1 MSLLLAFRR
10 QFRRV
15 PEPVKL
21 LGFYALLFLP
31 LYAPVLTGHW
41 IYAAGDTLGFNYPP
55 LRALRPFSI
64 DSLLA
69 DPYSGR
75 GFPWLVTYGTLDP
88 VAHVLRLFCN
98 EFQTLA
104 WLCYLYM
111 AAGAWLFALFLRRN
125 HSPIAA
131 FVGGLVYACAFFWTG
146 DGDYPLMSSLPILAA
161 MLLIL
166 SQAKNSPCRSGVHLV
181 VAIWYGWMGGHFN
194 FLPIILVGGGVVSL
208 YAAWQAPR
216 AGRFRVSLGFTG
228 GVIGGTAIG
237 LVKLVPALAY
247 VQLSERAGGLS
258 VAAASASTIQP
269 SFLLTALFPYLRPPL
284 LPGDTGSL
292 FFGSLALGLLLVG
305 VLAPQRFRVPLAAF
319 GCIVLI
325 ALPHSPFYWLLQH
338 LPFFSFLRTP
348 TRWLLLGNA
357 AAATTVAGVVDA
369 VEHGELTR
377 QRRMVGRAFLWITAA
392 FFVLSLAVTVVAALW
407 SVQIIGAMTWIF
419 DTYLFSRTSGLPLAH
434 YHRYLALTWEQM
446 AATVSLLSPRFTLP
460 FLGLLAAGLW
470 LRERP
475 WPVRRLP
482 WSLPILI
489 VLTSL
494 PPLFFYHSRVPAAL
508 VERGRAT
515 MQEALVEDAFV
526 MPVMP
531 AFSDYLLRATQSDDD
546 DASERLVYQLALLVP
561 NMEALLDVRSIDFY
575 QPIQPR
581 RMARLLAALG
591 SDTAPA
597 PTAERLATAPLSVEK
612 KIRTFVARR
621 PLLSLLGVTHVVS
634 AWELPP
640 PFRLVAD
647 LRPVDHLP
655 SVHVYELEA
664 RPLAYSPS
672 RAVQS
677 SVDEEAT
684 IRRLR
689 DAAYS
694 DDSFL
699 ECGSCAGE
707 SQPSHVEVAVRSETS
722 TELRL
727 TAKAPVDSWLIV
739 NKPRLPGWRVTIDG
753 EEVKT
758 AYANAL
764 FFGIP
769 VPAGTHEVTLR
780 ITYGTLWAD
789 SWARLTTGEDPWL
802 L

>member
-1 MSLLLAFRR
+1 MPVFSLVTQRWRSIPAPVRILLL
-10 QFRRV
+10 
-15 PEPVKL
+15 
-21 LGFYALLFLP
+21 YALLFLP
-31 LYAPVLTGHW
+31 LYLPLFTGRW

-55 LRALRPFSI
+55 LRALQPFSI
-64 DSLLA
+64 TSLLA

-111 AAGAWLFALFLRRN
+111 AAGAWLFALFLRRG
-125 HSPIAA
+125 HSPVAA

-146 DGDYPLMSSLPILAA
+146 DGDYPLMSSVPILAA
-161 MLLIL
+161 VLLIL
-166 SQAKNSPCRSGVHLV
+166 SQAQNSPWRSGVLLV
-181 VAIWYGWMGGHFN
+181 VAIGYGWLGGHFN
-194 FLPIILVGGGVVSL
+194 FLPIILAGGGAVSL

-216 AGRFRVSLGFTG
+216 AGRFRVPLAFTG
-228 GVIGGTAIG
+228 GVVGGTAIG

-269 SFLLTALFPYLRPPL
+269 SFLLTALFPYLRLPL

-292 FFGSLALGLLLVG
+292 FFGSLGMGLLLVG

-325 ALPHSPFYWLLQH
+325 ALPHSPLYWLLQH
-338 LPFFSFLRTP
+338 LPLFSFLRTP

-357 AAATTVAGVVDA
+357 ATATVVAGVVDA
-369 VEHGELTR
+369 MDHGELTR
-377 QRRMVGRAFLWITAA
+377 QRRMVGCAFLWITAA
-392 FFVLSLAVTVVAALW
+392 FFALSLAVTTVAALW
-407 SVQIIGAMTWIF
+407 SAQIIGAMTWFF
-419 DTYLFSRTSGLPLAH
+419 DNYLFSRTSGLPLAH
-434 YHRYLALTWEQM
+434 YHRYLALTWEQV
-446 AATVSLLSPRFTLP
+446 AATVSLLSPRFAFP

-494 PPLFFYHSRVPAAL
+494 PPLFFYHPRVPATL

-515 MQEALVEDAFV
+515 MQEALVGDAFV

-531 AFSDYLLRATQSDDD
+531 AFSDYLLRATQPGDD
-546 DASERLVYQLALLVP
+546 DAQERLSYQFALLVP
-561 NMEALLDVRSIDFY
+561 NMQALFDVRSIDFY

-591 SDTAPA
+591 SDSAPA
-597 PTAERLATAPLSVEK
+597 PTAERLATAPLPVEEK
-612 KIRTFVARR
+612 VRTFVARQ

-655 SVHVYELEA
+655 PVHVYEHEA
-664 RPLAYSPS
+664 RPLAYSPA
-672 RAVQS
+672 RVVQS
-677 SVDEEAT
+677 SVDEETT

-689 DAAYS
+689 DAAHS
-694 DDSFL
+694 RDSFL

-707 SQPSHVEVAVRSETS
+707 SRPPHVEVAVRSETP
-722 TELRL
+722 TELQL
-727 TAKAPVDSWLIV
+727 TAKASADSWLIV
-739 NKPRLPGWRVTIDG
+739 HKPRLPGWRVTIDG

-764 FFGIP
+764 FFGFP
-769 VPAGTHEVTLR
+769 VQTGTHEITLR

-789 SWARLTTGEDPWL
+789 SWTLLTRGHDPWL